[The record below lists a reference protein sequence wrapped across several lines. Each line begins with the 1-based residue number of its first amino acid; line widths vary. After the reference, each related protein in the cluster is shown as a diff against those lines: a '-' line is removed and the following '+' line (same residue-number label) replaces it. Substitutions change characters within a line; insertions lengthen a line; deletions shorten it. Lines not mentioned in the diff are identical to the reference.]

1 MSVRFK
7 KVQNKMSGSENFGK
21 WYGRAIMLD
30 TISTKEL
37 ADEISHASTV
47 TYADVMAVLAEMQH
61 AIKNHLQ
68 NSHKVALEG
77 LGVLGVAMQ
86 TKLAKTRKE
95 FTANNIKGYRVV
107 FYPEVKFVPS
117 GEISE
122 SGKRKG
128 AFVKTLLEGITAKEL
143 GGDDVKEQ
151 TTGGQTGGDAGSGK

>member
-86 TKLAKTRKE
+86 TKLAKTR
-95 FTANNIKGYRVV
+95 
-107 FYPEVKFVPS
+107 
-117 GEISE
+117 
-122 SGKRKG
+122 
-128 AFVKTLLEGITAKEL
+128 
-143 GGDDVKEQ
+143 
-151 TTGGQTGGDAGSGK
+151 